1 MDKRIF
7 GMIRKIGE
15 LLSRNLILKRKL
27 PKQFGSLPIFVSP
40 DASLRYWKLNMS
52 HRHNHEIYKVVKDLI
67 NEGNVIW
74 DIGGSVG
81 IFAFP
86 AIYKAGKNGYCLIV
100 EADTFMQSVLKKS
113 IDSNLDYK
121 IKLLPVAISE
131 NVGFAEFNIAEAS
144 RSMNFLSFSSGS
156 SQSGGIRTSITVPTF
171 NLDFL
176 LTIFPH
182 PNFVK
187 IDVEGAEISVLQ
199 NDGRN
204 TPINF
209 Y

>member
-15 LLSRNLILKRKL
+15 LLSRNLILRRKL

-40 DASLRYWKLNMS
+40 DAGLRYWKLNMS

-86 AIYKAGKNGYCLIV
+86 AI
-100 EADTFMQSVLKKS
+100 
-113 IDSNLDYK
+113 
-121 IKLLPVAISE
+121 
-131 NVGFAEFNIAEAS
+131 
-144 RSMNFLSFSSGS
+144 
-156 SQSGGIRTSITVPTF
+156 
-171 NLDFL
+171 
-176 LTIFPH
+176 
-182 PNFVK
+182 
-187 IDVEGAEISVLQ
+187 
-199 NDGRN
+199 
-204 TPINF
+204 
-209 Y
+209 